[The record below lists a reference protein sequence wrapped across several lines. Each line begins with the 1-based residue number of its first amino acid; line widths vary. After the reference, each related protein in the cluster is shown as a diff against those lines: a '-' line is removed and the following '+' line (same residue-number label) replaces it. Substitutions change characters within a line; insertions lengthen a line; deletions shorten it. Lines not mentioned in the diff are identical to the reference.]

1 MIAHPVMS
9 HPLKAATRGI
19 ELFATARSK
28 SGRSE

>member
-1 MIAHPVMS
+1 MS